1 MVGNCKNYGVG
12 ANQSSFPMFAIDQSN
27 YSQEIISKLDKKLT
41 ANKDEK
47 AYRKE
52 YKAERLP
59 DNFKWIREPF

>member
-52 YKAERLP
+52 YKAE
-59 DNFKWIREPF
+59 